1 MISVNDVLRQALP
14 AGTQVRAGGTG
25 LGREVTWATRLRPVP
40 PAFGHLNGGE
50 IVFLSTKALE
60 LVDERLTL
68 ESAIRQLAGFGVAAL
83 GFLGVA
89 TIEDCAAAD
98 ETELP
103 LLVLPDGTDLGS
115 LERETARAITDRRR
129 EIRQRGEE
137 VGRTLI
143 DLAISGEPV
152 SILVRT
158 LAELAERAAVL
169 EDIAGEILAFHAPA
183 LAGSQGAARATLAA
197 VETALTESQFSL
209 AMWLREMAASSP
221 ADPPTATRDLDER
234 WNRVVAPVI
243 GRDGLL
249 GSISLLVP
257 RGAETP
263 EDGMLTSRGAAAC
276 AVVMARDQATA
287 NVRREVELNVLD
299 EVLDGALRSEVSLRQ
314 QARRLG
320 HELDE
325 PHVAMIL
332 RMDQPAAG
340 PAMAR
345 GRDNRWAVLDDA
357 LARAGAGRDAMVLW
371 RVRNNSGDV
380 VWPAATAAE
389 ARRVARLLHD
399 DLVGLAHGGSD
410 VVSVGFG
417 RPHTGLD
424 GIRRSHQE
432 ARQALTLG
440 RRLHGPGHLTG
451 FDDLGVYRL
460 IYAAE
465 GLPELRAFHG
475 ETLDPLINYDRD
487 HNADLVRTL
496 DAFFRANASP
506 KEAASLLGVHRNTVL
521 YRLDRIVEITG
532 LDLDSADVRLR
543 LQFALHVHMALFS
556 E

>member
-1 MISVNDVLRQALP
+1 MITVNDVLRQALP
-14 AGTQVRAGGTG
+14 AGTQVRAGGAG
-25 LGREVTWATRLRPVP
+25 LEQEVTWATRLRPVP

-50 IVFLSTKALE
+50 VVFLSTQALE

-68 ESAIRQLAGFGVAAL
+68 ESAVRQLAGFGVAAV
-83 GFLGVA
+83 GFLGEA
-89 TIEDCAAAD
+89 TIEACAAAD
-98 ETELP
+98 ELALP
-103 LLVLPDGTDLGS
+103 LLVLPEGTDLGS
-115 LERETARAITDRRR
+115 LERETARAITERRR
-129 EIRQRGEE
+129 AIRQRSEE

-143 DLAISGEPV
+143 DLAISGEPLP
-152 SILVRT
+152 ILVRT
-158 LAELAERAAVL
+158 LAELSDRAAVL
-169 EDIAGEILAFHAPA
+169 EDIDGEILAFHAPSSA
-183 LAGSQGAARATLAA
+183 TPGAPRATLAS
-197 VETALTESQFSL
+197 VESALAESQPVL
-209 AMWLREMAASSP
+209 AAWLREMAASSP
-221 ADPPTATRDLDER
+221 ADPPTSVRGLDER

-249 GSISLLVP
+249 GSVSLLVP
-257 RGAETP
+257 RGSEAS
-263 EDGMLTSRGAAAC
+263 EDGMITSRGAAAC
-276 AVVMARDQATA
+276 AVVLARDQAAA

-320 HELDE
+320 HDLDE
-325 PHVAMIL
+325 PHVAVIV
-332 RMDQPAAG
+332 RMDQPAGG

-345 GRDNRWAVLDDA
+345 GRDARWALLDDA
-357 LARAGAGRDAMVLW
+357 LVRAGAGREARVLW

-380 VWPAATAAE
+380 VWPAPSPAE
-389 ARRVARLLHD
+389 ARRVARQLHD
-399 DLVGLAHGGSD
+399 DLVDLTRGGPD
-410 VVSVGFG
+410 VVSIGFG
-417 RPHTGLD
+417 RPHAGLD

-465 GLPELRAFHG
+465 GLPELRSFHS
-475 ETLDPLINYDRD
+475 ETLDSLITYDRE
-487 HNADLVRTL
+487 HSADLIRTL

-506 KEAASLLGVHRNTVL
+506 KEAANLLGVHRNTVL